1 MALSFMYI
9 HRLQF
14 LYSLYYMKTR
24 RNLFTDGWNSFWHL
38 FFGVLAIGMPP
49 LMPNFIIYQLI
60 YYRDVNLFVD
70 LGEFFIGFVALL
82 FIFIYI

>member
-1 MALSFMYI
+1 
-9 HRLQF
+9 
-14 LYSLYYMKTR
+14 
-24 RNLFTDGWNSFWHL
+24 
-38 FFGVLAIGMPP
+38 
-49 LMPNFIIYQLI
+49 LI

>member
-1 MALSFMYI
+1 
-9 HRLQF
+9 
-14 LYSLYYMKTR
+14 MKTR

-70 LGEFFIGFVALL
+70 LGEFFIGLI
-82 FIFIYI
+82 FIFFVLSLV